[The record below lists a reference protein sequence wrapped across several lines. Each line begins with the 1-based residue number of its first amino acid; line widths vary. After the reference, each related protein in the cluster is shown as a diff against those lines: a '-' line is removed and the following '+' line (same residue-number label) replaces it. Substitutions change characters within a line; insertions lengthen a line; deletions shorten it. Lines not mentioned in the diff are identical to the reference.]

1 MKDEAIKKAMV
12 SIENRIHHVYN
23 QGYEDG
29 RKSVQKAAAKEI
41 FGIEHNGTM
50 DMFSLDEIEEIADYL
65 KTFVDHHKNGD

>member
-1 MKDEAIKKAMV
+1 MIEIKDDDLPITAAQKIIAGTRPV
-12 SIENRIHHVYN
+12 TLSPL
-23 QGYEDG
+23 
-29 RKSVQKAAAKEI
+29 QKAAAKEI